1 MWLNLLVLIPHP
13 QILNFLLSQSY
24 HLIMIIVSAPIFQ
37 TLTSIRASFLFVL
50 FTSRSPAPST
60 CGYTVNTQHIF
71 VKCKRGGVGGGKEE
85 KGEGGGGRG
94 GEKKRQ
100 LKIFNFCS
108 CLDIHTQT
116 YQTQGVLFYCSQ
128 SLYLNTE
135 QHFLLE
141 KQQTDTR

>member
-1 MWLNLLVLIPHP
+1 MWLNLLVLIPHL

-24 HLIMIIVSAPIFQ
+24 HLIMIIVSTPHFSDFNLHKGIF
-37 TLTSIRASFLFVL
+37 FVCL

-85 KGEGGGGRG
+85 KGKAVG
-94 GEKKRQ
+94 GEEEKR
-100 LKIFNFCS
+100 KEFKNFNFCS

-116 YQTQGVLFYCSQ
+116 YQTQGVVFYSSQ

-135 QHFLLE
+135 QHFFLE
-141 KQQTDTR
+141 KQQTDTG